1 MTDTANLG
9 LPCIEGN
16 QAQKHV
22 THNDALRLLDT
33 LVQLA
38 VLDRDLTAPPGSPA
52 EGESWIVKAGATGA
66 WAGHVDAIASWQDG
80 VWQFSVPR
88 VGWLAYVVDES
99 ALLAFDGAAWVA
111 AIVALTPTAL
121 NNMTLIGLGTAADAT
136 NPFSAK
142 LNNVLFTAKTVAEG
156 GDGDLRA
163 KLNKEAAGHTA
174 SFLFQD
180 NYSGRAEIG
189 LTGDDDFRFKVS
201 PDGATWRDA
210 IVIDRATGQVS
221 FPQGGASADLELTLA
236 ELSLGVADALN
247 TAQFLGSAG
256 NRFADSFDTLTYVN
270 TGAASGL
277 DTATAGVL
285 KPLATSG
292 ASPSY
297 ANAGGTGN
305 RTASIAVA
313 VSGISVDGGAASNL
327 VNGSTSVDTSGSWYT
342 NTNVAAAG
350 ATIRFDFGVGASKV
364 ITEAKWY
371 QNTAAV
377 SHGAWKWQGSNDAS
391 VWTDIGASFTLGGA
405 TVQTQTAL
413 SANIAGYRYYQLLGV
428 SGTFSNAAFN
438 EEVEFKIDN
447 YAVSTT
453 GNLTVTSTAL
463 AAAAAPSSAKLVAR
477 VKEVDALAL
486 NSDLIFSVS
495 RDGGA
500 TFSAFTM
507 TRKFTASSIA
517 LYESNALDLSA
528 QPSGASVKWKVASAN
543 SKMFEINDIYL
554 YWS

>member
-22 THNDALRLLDT
+22 THNEALRLLDT

-38 VLDRDLTAPPGSPA
+38 VLDRDLTAPPASPA
-52 EGESWIVKAGATGA
+52 EGESWIVKTGATGA
-66 WAGHVDAIASWQDG
+66 WAGHVDAVASWQDG

-99 ALLAFDGAAWVA
+99 ALLAWDGSAWVS

-121 NNMTLIGLGTAADAT
+121 NDMTLLGVGTTADAT

-142 LNNVLFTAKTVAEG
+142 LNNVLLTARTLAES
-156 GDGDLRA
+156 GDGDVRA
-163 KLNKEAAGHTA
+163 KLNKEAAGNTA
-174 SFLFQD
+174 SLLFQD

-189 LTGDDDFRFKVS
+189 LTGDDDFRVKVS
-201 PDGATWRDA
+201 PDGSTWRDA
-210 IVIDRATGQVS
+210 IVIDRSTGQVS

-247 TAQFLGSAG
+247 TAQFLGSSG
-256 NRFADSFDTLTYVN
+256 NRFADSFDTLTYVD
-270 TGAASGL
+270 TGAASNL
-277 DTATAGVL
+277 DSATAGLL

-297 ANAGGTGN
+297 ANAGATGN
-305 RTASIAVA
+305 RTATIVVTVA
-313 VSGISVDGGAASNL
+313 GISVDGGLASNM
-327 VNGSTSVDTSGSWYT
+327 VNGSTSLDTSGSWYT
-342 NTNVAAAG
+342 NTSVAAAG
-350 ATIRFDFGVGASKV
+350 ATMRFDFGAGVSKV

-371 QNTAAV
+371 QNSASV
-377 SHGAWKWQGSNDAS
+377 SHGIWKWQGSNDAS
-391 VWTDIGASFTLGGA
+391 SWTDIGASFTLGGA

-413 SANIAGYRYYQLLGV
+413 SANVTGYRYYQLLGV
-428 SGTFSNAAFN
+428 SGTFSNATFN
-438 EEVEFKIDN
+438 EEIEFKIDN
-447 YAVSTT
+447 YAVPTT
-453 GNLTVTSTAL
+453 GNLTVASNAL
-463 AAAAAPSSAKLVAR
+463 TAAAAPASAKLVAR
-477 VKEVDALAL
+477 VKEVDTIAL

-507 TRKFTASSIA
+507 SKRYTASSVA
-517 LYESNALDLSA
+517 VYESNALDLSA
-528 QPSGASVKWKVASAN
+528 QPSGTSMKWKVVSAN
-543 SKMFEINDIYL
+543 NKMFEINDIYL

>member
-1 MTDTANLG
+1 MSDTANLG

-22 THNDALRLLDT
+22 THNEALRLLDT

-38 VLDRDLTAPPGSPA
+38 VLDRDLTAPPGAPV
-52 EGESWIVKAGATGA
+52 EGQSWIVKAGATGS
-66 WAGHVDAIASWQDG
+66 WAGHDDAVASWQDG

-88 VGWLAYVVDES
+88 VGWTAYAIDES
-99 ALLAFDGAAWVA
+99 LLLAWDGSAWVS
-111 AIVALTPTAL
+111 AIEAMTPTAL

-142 LNNVLFTAKTVAEG
+142 LNNVLLTARPVAES
-156 GDGDLRA
+156 GDGNLRA
-163 KLNKEAAGHTA
+163 KVNKEAAGNTA
-174 SFLFQD
+174 SFLFQN
-180 NYSGRAEIG
+180 NYAGRAEIG
-189 LTGDDDFRFKVS
+189 LTGDDDFHVKVS
-201 PDGATWRDA
+201 ADGSTWRDA

-221 FPQGGASADLELTLA
+221 FPQGGASADLELMLA

-270 TGAASGL
+270 AAAASSL
-277 DTATAGVL
+277 DTTTAGML

-305 RTASIAVA
+305 RTGSIAVA

-327 VNGSTSVDTSGSWYT
+327 VNGSTAADTTGSWYT
-342 NTNVAAAG
+342 NTSVAAAG
-350 ATIRFDFGVGASKV
+350 ATIRFDFGAGASKV

-377 SHGAWKWQGSNDAS
+377 SQGTWKWQGSNDAS
-391 VWTDIGASFTLGGA
+391 SWTDIGASFTLGGA

-413 SANIAGYRYYQLLGV
+413 SANAAGYRYYQLLGV

-438 EEVEFKIDN
+438 EEIEFKIDN
-447 YAVSTT
+447 YAVPTT
-453 GNLTVTSTAL
+453 GNLTVASNAL
-463 AAAAAPSSAKLVAR
+463 TAAAAPASAKLVAR
-477 VKEVDALAL
+477 VKEIDAIAL
-486 NSDLIFSVS
+486 DSDLTFSVS
-495 RDGGA
+495 RDGGT

-507 TRKFTASSIA
+507 TKKFTASSIA
-517 LYESNALDLSA
+517 VYESNVLDLSA
-528 QPSGASVKWKVASAN
+528 QPSGTSVKWKVVGAN
-543 SKMFEINDIYL
+543 SKMFEIHDIYL